1 MAEEVISC
9 ENLDEVYVPDWDSVV
24 GEKTLE
30 DGGKVGDLLLL
41 TRAHLKDAKRKGEVT
56 ERMAG
61 EVYSA
66 AITEAIRSAITFE
79 LGAPK
84 ARVETCLLKAQID
97 AIRSGITRD
106 DCKAEAECGLTK
118 AQTDKV
124 VYETDN
130 VLPKEVEKLEATVD
144 NIEATT
150 TEIGVAS
157 ERDDCRAQ
165 ADCDLKAQ
173 QIDKSKCDCANSTML
188 NTAQTALYN
197 RQTEG
202 FDDNAKQKLYDTQI
216 QAWAMVFADTSLES
230 VTPSISTPHIT
241 DTFNN
246 LSERL
251 GNKFKAPLLDY
262 GEGDAMPDKL
272 KFNYVGTTNTYDIT
286 RFKKDTY
293 PLQTILSLYDS
304 TESNDDITFTLVVDI
319 SGDTI
324 STDGDV
330 DGDKVNFTI
339 DDDAVDVATEG
350 TYSIKGVKDDETIV
364 YASGKFIV
372 VDDAI

>member
-9 ENLDEVYVPDWDSVV
+9 ENLDEVYIPDWDSVV

-97 AIRSGITRD
+97 AIRAGITRD
-106 DCKAEAECGLTK
+106 DCKAEAEC
-118 AQTDKV
+118 A
-124 VYETDN
+124 
-130 VLPKEVEKLEATVD
+130 
-144 NIEATT
+144 
-150 TEIGVAS
+150 
-157 ERDDCRAQ
+157 
-165 ADCDLKAQ
+165 LKAQ
-173 QIDKSKCDCANSTML
+173 QVEKSKCDCANSTML